1 MVYGDSVPE
10 IFRIPSEAPLIGSV
24 SFGVIDR
31 GTNVIQVRASTSCP
45 LSCIFCSTDAG
56 PCSKRRRVEYIV
68 DLDHMM
74 EWVKGLVAVKG
85 GGVEAHIDTVGDPFT
100 YPNLVDLVSAMSDLG
115 GVETISLQTHGHLM
129 NEGMISNLA
138 EAGLDRVNLAIDS
151 LNPDLAKK
159 LSGAD
164 FYDLKKIIDNAQYL
178 VENTSIDL
186 LLAPVWVHPFNDDQ
200 LEGLVD
206 LAKRLGAGRKWPPL
220 GIQKCDFHRFGRRT
234 KEMRQVSWFAF
245 YKRMRELE
253 KESGTKIV
261 LRPSDFGIRLAP
273 SVAVPFGRGEKL
285 SVRVIGPGWLKGES
299 LAATKDS
306 KWAVTVVGREL
317 PAGEVVRVRLL
328 RTRDN
333 ILIGTPC

>member
-1 MVYGDSVPE
+1 VPE

-56 PCSKRRRVEYIV
+56 PCSRRRRAEYIV

-74 EWVKGLVAVKG
+74 EWVRGLVAVKG

-100 YPNLVDLVSAMSDLG
+100 YPRLVDLVSAISDLV

-129 NEGMISNLA
+129 NEGLISNLA
-138 EAGLDRVNLAIDS
+138 EVGLDRVNLSLDS
-151 LNPDLAKK
+151 VDSDLAKR
-159 LSGAD
+159 LSGAES
-164 FYDLKKIIDNAQYL
+164 YDLQKIIDRALYL

-186 LLAPVWVHPFNDDQ
+186 LLAPVWVHPLNDSQ
-200 LEGLVD
+200 LKSLVD
-206 LAKRLGAGRKWPPL
+206 LSKRLGAGRKWPPL
-220 GIQKCDFHRFGRRT
+220 GIQKCEFHRFGRRT
-234 KEMRQVSWFAF
+234 KEMKQVSWYAF
-245 YKRMRELE
+245 YRRMRELE
-253 KESGTKIV
+253 KETGVKMV
-261 LRPSDFGIRLAP
+261 LKPSDFRIKAAP
-273 SVAVPFGRGEKL
+273 SVIVPFSRGEKL
-285 SVRVIGPGWLKGES
+285 SVRVIGPGWMKGES

-306 KWAVTVVGREL
+306 KWAVTVVGYEL
-317 PAGEVVRVRLL
+317 PAGEDVRVRLL
-328 RTRDN
+328 RTKDN